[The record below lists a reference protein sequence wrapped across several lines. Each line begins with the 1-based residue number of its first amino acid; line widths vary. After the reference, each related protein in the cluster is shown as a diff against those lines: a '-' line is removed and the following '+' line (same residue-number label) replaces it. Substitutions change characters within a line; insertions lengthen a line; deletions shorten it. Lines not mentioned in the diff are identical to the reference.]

1 MAAPFFYNQGD
12 QNIYKDFKFV
22 PQEKYRTGFTAP
34 TPSEQK
40 IEQTFGIPST
50 NSFTNSGGNN
60 SYSGP
65 TSNLINNFNQ
75 DTSLY
80 NAKVNEQN
88 RPLAE
93 AQFPSFKGARTSDL
107 NGDPYGLPD
116 MKGFSANEMYNK
128 AAAAKAAGQNTM
140 GMFTGNMNADEAM
153 KYADNRIQDHKMRYA
168 TGQLGP
174 SYIAAEK
181 PTMSRRFS
189 DFVYDKIPGINRKQ
203 SFEDIMTKGYQ
214 EPDIGIPLGITSLLS
229 RLGINTFS
237 KLPQSDQ
244 AFITSQKGYKGPTVF
259 GENTTGLD
267 VDPYGLNVESLFG
280 NYSEAVKKDYD
291 KLGDQLTKNVLNDK
305 ELSKKGFSFDRNTG
319 GLVDA
324 NGDPIN
330 EKDYDDVTVA
340 AMKNFA
346 KMNKMNLG
354 RYGFRG
360 NQINKKSDIV
370 SDLGLID
377 QGRRAGIKNIQD
389 RVDRSED
396 RINRDASKNDA
407 SSGASTVNPSSSFG
421 KSKGYSGGNPN
432 PHTDTGWSGS
442 SKKKDGGRI
451 GYFFGG
457 TVKPKRGLVD
467 EPGSYA
473 GKKDNRS
480 IGEKILDNAY
490 FMRDERLAGPDDG
503 RYDLDNILESFQ
515 NIELPE
521 KISDEGREGLLSI
534 EEIFQEDSPYTEDLF
549 NNSEGFTVSPLTMI
563 RRYFAEKELKRK
575 KGLANGGRAMFKNG
589 GLASIL

>member
-1 MAAPFFYNQGD
+1 MAAPLFYNQGD
-12 QNIYKDFKFV
+12 QKIYKDFQYV
-22 PQEKYRTGFTAP
+22 PQEQYRLGFTAP

-80 NAKVNEQN
+80 NARVNEQN

-214 EPDIGIPLGITSLLS
+214 KPDIGIPVGITSLLS

-244 AFITSQKGYKGPTVF
+244 AFITSQKGYRGPTVF
-259 GENTTGLD
+259 GENTSGLE
-267 VDPYGLNVESLFG
+267 VDPYGLNIESLFG
-280 NYSEAVKKDYD
+280 NYSEAVQKDYD
-291 KLGDQLTKNVLNDK
+291 KLGGHLTKSAEKRGL
-305 ELSKKGFSFDRNTG
+305 SFDRATG

-324 NGDPIN
+324 NGDPID
-330 EKDYDDVTVA
+330 EEDYNA
-340 AMKNFA
+340 AMKDFA

-354 RYGFRG
+354 KYGFRG
-360 NQINKKSDIV
+360 DQINKKSDIV

-396 RINRDASKNDA
+396 NTNQNASKNDA
-407 SSGASTVNPSSSFG
+407 PSGASTVNPSSSFG

-432 PHTDTGWSGS
+432 PHTSTGWSGS

-480 IGEKILDNAY
+480 IGERIIDNGY

-503 RYDLDNILESFQ
+503 RYDIKNIIDRFSEG
-515 NIELPE
+515 IELPE

-534 EEIFQEDSPYTEDLF
+534 KEIFQEDSPYTEDLL
-549 NNSEGFTVSPLTMI
+549 NNSEGFTLSPLTMI